1 MDRQR
6 QQHPLRRRT
15 PSAST
20 PSWLLLVAAAATI
33 PSLLHAF
40 APNMAAHNSKRSIM
54 HHQSLN
60 LETQHQQEGQ
70 PSSSSLMSK
79 QMSFLG
85 RTSSSITS
93 MSKLFAGPKDPS
105 ASLEEDDDDDE
116 IFDEDDADDDEGK
129 QLWCNFRYAIDVLK
143 YCHDCILLTSIF
155 YLC

>member
-1 MDRQR
+1 MHRQKQ
-6 QQHPLRRRT
+6 QQHPLRLRRRT

-40 APNMAAHNSKRSIM
+40 APNMASHSSKRSIM

-60 LETQHQQEGQ
+60 LQTQHQQEVQ

-105 ASLEEDDDDDE
+105 ASLEEDDDDDDE
-116 IFDEDDADDDEGK
+116 IFDEDDADEDEGK
-129 QLWCNFRYAIDVLK
+129 QL
-143 YCHDCILLTSIF
+143 
-155 YLC
+155 

>member
-1 MDRQR
+1 MDRQK

-33 PSLLHAF
+33 PTLLHAF
-40 APNMAAHNSKRSIM
+40 APNMAAHNSKRPIM

-60 LETQHQQEGQ
+60 LQTQQVQ

-105 ASLEEDDDDDE
+105 ASLEEDDDDE
-116 IFDEDDADDDEGK
+116 IFDEDNADDDEGK
-129 QLWCNFRYAIDVLK
+129 QL
-143 YCHDCILLTSIF
+143 
-155 YLC
+155 

>member
-1 MDRQR
+1 MAHLKFNYTEIMDRQK
-6 QQHPLRRRT
+6 QQHPLRRQT
-15 PSAST
+15 STST

-33 PSLLHAF
+33 PTLLDAF
-40 APNMAAHNSKRSIM
+40 APNMAVHNSKRSIM
-54 HHQSLN
+54 HHQSSN
-60 LETQHQQEGQ
+60 LQTRHQQEVQ

-116 IFDEDDADDDEGK
+116 IFDEEDADDDDEGK
-129 QLWCNFRYAIDVLK
+129 QL
-143 YCHDCILLTSIF
+143 
-155 YLC
+155 

>member
-1 MDRQR
+1 
-6 QQHPLRRRT
+6 
-15 PSAST
+15 
-20 PSWLLLVAAAATI
+20 
-33 PSLLHAF
+33 
-40 APNMAAHNSKRSIM
+40 MAAHSSKGSIM

-60 LETQHQQEGQ
+60 LQTQHQQEVQ

-105 ASLEEDDDDDE
+105 ASLEEDDDDE

-129 QLWCNFRYAIDVLK
+129 QL
-143 YCHDCILLTSIF
+143 
-155 YLC
+155 